1 MRVSRSCDLMAH
13 FAPSGARPQR
23 SRQPGELGPFLRE
36 GDGWF
41 LMFQLFAMDFMER
54 CFVAM
59 TVAGFVGIIAV
70 LMWLS

>member
-1 MRVSRSCDLMAH
+1 
-13 FAPSGARPQR
+13 
-23 SRQPGELGPFLRE
+23 
-36 GDGWF
+36 
-41 LMFQLFAMDFMER
+41 MFQLFAMDFMER